1 MIKKNI
7 FGLIFFFLLMSNAFG
22 MTLKPSGDVEGGPG
36 EEITI
41 YLNFTKT
48 NEEEALTGIEGVL
61 SYDENILT
69 LKSQEKLLS
78 ESWTY
83 YNVVNNKK
91 FAFLNLNWSDE
102 TLLNSTNIN
111 ISKLIFLIN
120 PNASGKTDLT
130 ISKLEAADRDGNSV
144 SINGGSH
151 VIKILSNVNT
161 LSSIKIDG
169 VNIADFDPNKTEYS
183 KTVDVENINIEAVKN
198 DSKSTYVSGYG
209 NREVSLKEGLNT
221 ILIKVQAENGDIKT
235 YTLNITRTPKST
247 VNTLKTLALSKGT
260 INFNS
265 NTFNYDVIVDNSVT
279 SVTISSTLTDSKS
292 KYVDGYGNRTVNLN
306 VGLNT
311 ILIKVQAENGD
322 VKTYTLNIR
331 RKSNVN
337 TLKTLVLSK
346 GTISFNPNTINYN
359 VTVNNDV
366 EKITISSTL
375 TDSKST
381 YVEGYGNR
389 EVNLNVG
396 LNTVLIKVQAENGEV
411 RTYTLNITRK
421 SNVNTLK
428 TLTLSSGSISFNP
441 NTINYNVT
449 VNNDIEKI
457 TISST
462 LTDSKS
468 TYVSGYGN
476 REVKLNVGL
485 NTILIKVQSE
495 NGEVRTYT
503 LNITRKSNVNTLKTL
518 MLSSG
523 SISFNSNTTSYN
535 VVVNNEINII
545 KITSTL
551 TDETSKYV
559 DGYGDRQVNLNVGLN
574 TILIKVEAESGEVR
588 TYTLNITRKSNVNTL
603 KTLTLSSGSISFN
616 PNTTEYTVTVNN
628 DIEKIT
634 ISSTLTDSKSTYVS
648 GYGNREV
655 KLNVGLNTI
664 LIKVQ
669 SENGDIK
676 VYALNVSRK
685 SKINTLKTLT
695 LSSGTINFDPNIVAY
710 NVTVN
715 NNIDK
720 ITISST
726 LTDSKSTY
734 VSGYGNRQV
743 NLNVGLNVV
752 QIKVKSENGEI
763 STYTLNIRRKSN
775 VNTLKT
781 LTLSSGSITFNSNTT
796 TYNLV
801 VNNEVDII
809 KITSTLTDE
818 TSKYVSGYGNRQVS
832 LKEGL
837 NTVLIKVES
846 ENGEIKT
853 YTLNITRKSGVNT
866 LKTLTLSSGTINFN
880 PNTLNYDVVVNNNV
894 DKIRITSTLTDSKS
908 KYVDSY
914 GNREV
919 SLKEGLN
926 TVLIK
931 VESEDGSVRTYT
943 LNITRKSSVNTLK
956 TLKLSSG
963 TINFNPN
970 ITTYDVI
977 VNNNVDKITITST
990 LTDAKSKYVS
1000 GYGNGDFNLK
1010 EGLNTILIKVQ
1021 AESGNIKTY
1030 TINISRKSKVN
1041 TLKTLTL
1048 STGKINFNPNVI
1060 DYNVTVDNN
1069 VEKITISSTLTD
1081 SRSKYVERYG
1091 NREVTLKEGL
1101 NKVLIKVESENG
1113 EISTYTLNIIRKNKV
1128 DNNENNVNIK
1138 YLTIKN
1144 YPINFNSEK
1153 TEYTLKIKD
1162 EISLNI
1168 EVVLTDTNSTYKILN
1183 NNNLENGSIIT
1194 IEVTSSD
1201 KQIVKSYKIH
1211 IEKGDVIDLPVVD
1224 EEDEK
1229 DNNIAYVALAIL
1241 SIGIIGL
1248 IGSIIY
1254 KKRK

>member
-441 NTINYNVT
+441 NTINYN
-449 VNNDIEKI
+449 
-457 TISST
+457 
-462 LTDSKS
+462 
-468 TYVSGYGN
+468 
-476 REVKLNVGL
+476 
-485 NTILIKVQSE
+485 
-495 NGEVRTYT
+495 
-503 LNITRKSNVNTLKTL
+503 
-518 MLSSG
+518 
-523 SISFNSNTTSYN
+523 
-535 VVVNNEINII
+535 
-545 KITSTL
+545 
-551 TDETSKYV
+551 
-559 DGYGDRQVNLNVGLN
+559 
-574 TILIKVEAESGEVR
+574 
-588 TYTLNITRKSNVNTL
+588 
-603 KTLTLSSGSISFN
+603 
-616 PNTTEYTVTVNN
+616 VTVNN